1 MTTSDIIQYV
11 QDIAPDIS
19 ATPNKLL
26 NFLDASIRRIT
37 KKVLWPDCWMTT
49 QTIAGQQ
56 EYTTLPVLQ
65 VNAVYVG
72 GVLATPTD
80 RATLEGR
87 QIGLYSSVSRGEDH
101 HHNGFPPGPVPP
113 FPPGPQ
119 PPPPPFG
126 QPFAVFHGYGQ
137 LGGFPTTGDIITTT
151 VGGISVPYTVLYTD
165 TDLQILALSIVR
177 SLRGTVALQSLI
189 QVEAVTAFPVQVYIT
204 QLPNTGPPLT
214 LSVSV
219 SLGATETYVA
229 SGPVLAGHSNGT
241 GGAPGTFGP
250 GAPAWVIAQEPYRF
264 PDFHGNWN
272 RGGIR
277 PDAQPWGHGSHQM
290 PRYYWRGGRVA
301 IVPNT
306 CDSGV
311 TIALDCVRSPDQIT
325 TLGQEMTAPIDW
337 REALAADVLRQA
349 YMGDADSKHVQLAQ
363 MWEASYKDYEKEILL
378 WRGTFEGEGPGSY
391 KMQTQ
396 RFRMGLTGG
405 ARFNRRRR

>member
-1 MTTSDIIQYV
+1 MRAGDVVQYC

-19 ATPNKLL
+19 ASPNKLL
-26 NFLDASIRRIT
+26 NFLDAAIRRLT

-56 EYTTLPVLQ
+56 EYTSLPVLQ

-87 QIGLYSSVSRGEDH
+87 QIGLYSSVPS
-101 HHNGFPPGPVPP
+101 PS
-113 FPPGPQ
+113 Q
-119 PPPPPFG
+119 PIAEPM
-126 QPFAVFHGYGQ
+126 AVFQGFGQ
-137 LGGFPTTGDIITTT
+137 LGGAPTTGDIVTT
-151 VGGISVPYTVLYTD
+151 VVGGVSVPYTVLYTD
-165 TDLQILALSIVR
+165 TDLQILARSVVAALS
-177 SLRGTVALQSLI
+177 GTVALQSLA
-189 QVEAVTAFPVQVYIT
+189 QFSAVTAFPVQVSVD

-214 LSVSV
+214 LAV
-219 SLGATETYVA
+219 SLNVGATETYVS
-229 SGPVLAGHSNGT
+229 SGPLLAGASNGS
-241 GGAPGTFGP
+241 GAAPGTIGP
-250 GAPAWVIAQEPYRF
+250 GAPAWVIAQEPYSF
-264 PDFHGNWN
+264 PDANHCW
-272 RGGIR
+272 RGQIR
-277 PDAQPWGHGSHQM
+277 PDAQPWGCGQP
-290 PRYYWRGGRVA
+290 PRYYWRGGKVA

-306 CDSGV
+306 SDSGV
-311 TIALDCVRSPDQIT
+311 TISMDCVRSPDQVT
-325 TLGQEMTAPIDW
+325 TMAQTLVQPIDW

-349 YMGDADSKHVQLAQ
+349 YMGDADSKHIQLAQ
-363 MWEASYKDYEKEILL
+363 MWETSYKDYEKEILL

>member
-1 MTTSDIIQYV
+1 MRAGDVIQYV

-26 NFLDASIRRIT
+26 NFLDASIRRIA

-56 EYTTLPVLQ
+56 EYISLPVLQ
-65 VNAVYVG
+65 VNAVYIG

-87 QIGLYSSVSRGEDH
+87 QIGLYSSVA
-101 HHNGFPPGPVPP
+101 HNQKPIAEPMAFFQGF
-113 FPPGPQ
+113 
-119 PPPPPFG
+119 
-126 QPFAVFHGYGQ
+126 GQ
-137 LGGFPTTGDIITTT
+137 LGGTPTTGDILTTV

-165 TDLQILALSIVR
+165 TDLQILCRSIVAALS
-177 SLRGTVALQSLI
+177 GTVALQSLA
-189 QVEAVTAFPVQVYIT
+189 QFSAVIANPVQVSID

-214 LSVSV
+214 LSVSTNV
-219 SLGATETYVA
+219 GATETYVA
-229 SGPVLAGHSNGT
+229 SGPLLAGFSNGS
-241 GGAPGTFGP
+241 GGAPGTLGP
-250 GAPAWVIAQEPYRF
+250 GAPAWVIAQEPYSF
-264 PDFHGNWN
+264 PDVSHRWH
-272 RGGIR
+272 GGIR
-277 PDAQPWGHGSHQM
+277 PDAQPWGSSCGQP
-290 PRYYWRGGRVA
+290 PRYYWRGGKVA

-306 CDSGV
+306 SDSGV
-311 TIALDCVRSPDQIT
+311 TISMDCVRSPDQVT
-325 TLGQEMTAPIDW
+325 TMGQELVQPIDW
-337 REALAADVLRQA
+337 RECLAADVLRQA

-396 RFRMGLTGG
+396 RYRMGLSG
-405 ARFNRRRR
+405 AHRFNRRRR